1 MGSELR
7 QAVALIEDGAKVG
20 GVDLSWVEETVKT
33 AALRDA
39 ARILGKFY
47 TEILP
52 GVLGVDHPDGGHGTR
67 TRTVLSTV
75 GPVEITRAYVV
86 NEDGKRSFPMDV
98 AMGLVGGCTPAAA
111 GLACWAGA
119 QSASYDLAGTALAKL
134 AGLAVPGRRVQR
146 LVNLCAADAAAWAAK
161 RKREDHAGGILNI
174 QADMTGIPMRK
185 EDLVGVPGKNG
196 EPKKRQIKGGIVFR
210 QETNNQGELQR
221 VPWSTTR
228 VVSFDDV
235 TSFSRL
241 LFDEAVIRGYHEAD
255 TVVFTADG
263 AEWIWLMVQ
272 DRFGKIVEIVDFY
285 HAAEHLGILC
295 HLAET
300 DQEKAQAMF
309 KLRRRLMRDYGAAC
323 VVRYFEN
330 LPAQHPAKEQIEDAL
345 HYFRTNLAR
354 MEYGKYRQAGYFIGS
369 GAMEGTCKSL
379 VNQRT
384 DLAGQRWHPSG
395 SLNVLRCRALVA
407 DELHDLYWRERYSVG
422 TRKKAA

>member
-1 MGSELR
+1 LK
-7 QAVALIEDGAKVG
+7 A
-20 GVDLSWVEETVKT
+20 

-47 TEILP
+47 TEVLP
-52 GVLGVDHPDGGHGTR
+52 FVLGVDHPCGGHGTR

-86 NEDGKRSFPMDV
+86 NGDGGRSFPLDD

-119 QSASYDLAGTALAKL
+119 QSASYDLAGAALAKL

-146 LVNLCAADAAAWAAK
+146 LVNLCAQDAADWTAG

-174 QADMTGIPMRK
+174 QADMTGIHMRK
-185 EDLVGVPGKNG
+185 EDLLGVHGKDGN
-196 EPKKRQIKGGIVFR
+196 PRKRQVKGGIVFR
-210 QETNNQGELQR
+210 QEANGQGEVQR
-221 VPWSTTR
+221 VPSSTKR

-241 LFDEAVIRGYHEAD
+241 LFNESVIRGYHQAN

-263 AEWIWLMVQ
+263 AEWIWLMVK
-272 DRFGKIVEIVDFY
+272 DRFGEVVEIVDFY

-295 HLAET
+295 HLAVPDKE
-300 DQEKAQAMF
+300 EAQAMF

-323 VVRYFEN
+323 VVRYGEN
-330 LPAQHPAKEQIEDAL
+330 LPAQHPAKAQIEDAL

-354 MEYGKYRQAGYFIGS
+354 MDYGKFRKSGYFIGS

-395 SLNVLRCRALVA
+395 SLNVLQCRALVA
-407 DELHDLYWRERYSVG
+407 DELHDLYWHERSSVG
-422 TRKKAA
+422 NSKKAA

>member
-1 MGSELR
+1 M
-7 QAVALIEDGAKVG
+7 
-20 GVDLSWVEETVKT
+20 KT
-33 AALRDA
+33 AALHDA

-47 TEILP
+47 TEVLP
-52 GVLGVDHPDGGHGTR
+52 QVLGVDRPDGGHGTR

-75 GPVEITRAYVV
+75 GPVEITRAYVA
-86 NEDGKRSFPMDV
+86 DGDGGRSFPLDD

-119 QSASYDLAGTALAKL
+119 QSASYGLAGAALARL

-146 LVNLCAADAAAWAAK
+146 LVNLCAEEAAAWAAE
-161 RKREDHAGGILNI
+161 RKREDHAGGILNL
-174 QADMTGIPMRK
+174 QADMTGVPMRK
-185 EDLVGVPGKNG
+185 EDLVGVRGKNG
-196 EPKKRQIKGGIVFR
+196 DPKKRQVKGGIVFR
-210 QETNNQGELQR
+210 QETNGEGEVQR

-235 TSFSRL
+235 TSFSGL
-241 LFDEAVIRGYHEAD
+241 LLNEAVIRGYHEAD

-263 AEWIWLMVQ
+263 AEWIWLMVK
-272 DRFGKIVEIVDFY
+272 DRFKGAVEIVDFY

-295 HLAET
+295 HLAEP
-300 DQEKAQAMF
+300 DKEKAQAMF

-323 VVRYFEN
+323 VIRYFEN

-345 HYFRTNLAR
+345 HYFRANLAR
-354 MEYGKYRQAGYFIGS
+354 MDYGAFRKAGYFIGS

-407 DELHDLYWRERYSVG
+407 DELHDLYWREHSSVG
-422 TRKKAA
+422 NSKTAA

>member
-1 MGSELR
+1 M
-7 QAVALIEDGAKVG
+7 
-20 GVDLSWVEETVKT
+20 KT

-52 GVLGVDHPDGGHGTR
+52 RVLGVDLPTGGHGTR

-86 NEDGKRSFPMDV
+86 NGDGQRSFPLDD

-119 QSASYDLAGTALAKL
+119 QSASYDLAGAALTRL
-134 AGLAVPGRRVQR
+134 AGLTVPGRRVQR
-146 LVNLCAADAAAWAAK
+146 LVNLCAQDAAAWAAK

-196 EPKKRQIKGGIVFR
+196 DPKKRQVKGGIVFR
-210 QETNNQGELQR
+210 QETNGQGEVQR

-235 TSFSRL
+235 TSFSSL
-241 LFDEAVIRGYHEAD
+241 LFNEAVIRGYYEAD

-263 AEWIWLMVQ
+263 AEWIWIMVK
-272 DRFGKIVEIVDFY
+272 DRFGRIVEIVDFF

-295 HLAET
+295 HLAEP
-300 DQEKAQAMF
+300 DKEKAQAMF
-309 KLRRRLMRDYGAAC
+309 KLRRRLMKDYGAAC
-323 VVRYFEN
+323 VIRYFEN
-330 LPAQHPAKEQIEDAL
+330 LPAQHPAKAQIEDAL
-345 HYFRTNLAR
+345 HYFRTNLTR
-354 MEYGKYRQAGYFIGS
+354 MDYGKYRKSGYFIGS

-407 DELHDLYWRERYSVG
+407 DQLHDLYWHERSSIG
-422 TRKKAA
+422 NSNKAA

>member
-1 MGSELR
+1 
-7 QAVALIEDGAKVG
+7 
-20 GVDLSWVEETVKT
+20 LSWVEETLKS

-39 ARILGKFY
+39 ARVLGKFY
-47 TEILP
+47 TQILP
-52 GVLGVDHPDGGHGTR
+52 RVLGVEHPDGGHGTR

-75 GPVEITRAYVV
+75 GPVEITRTYIV
-86 NEDGKRSFPMDV
+86 NEDGERSFPLDD
-98 AMGLVGGCTPAAA
+98 AMGLIGGCTPAAA

-119 QSASYDLAGTALAKL
+119 QSSSYDHAGAALAKL

-146 LVNLCAADAAAWAAK
+146 LVNLCAEGAATWAAE
-161 RKREDHAGGILNI
+161 RQREDHVGGILNI

-185 EDLVGVPGKNG
+185 EDLIGVPGKNG
-196 EPKKRQIKGGIVFR
+196 DPKKRQVKGGIVFR
-210 QETNNQGELQR
+210 QESNEKGEVQR

-235 TSFSRL
+235 TSFSSQ
-241 LFDEAVIRGYHEAD
+241 LFNEAIIRGYHKAN

-263 AEWIWLMVQ
+263 AEWIWRMVK
-272 DRFGKIVEIVDFY
+272 DRFGRVVEIVDFY

-295 HLAET
+295 HLAEPNK
-300 DQEKAQAMF
+300 EKADAMF

-330 LPAQHPAKEQIEDAL
+330 MPAQHPAKAQIEDAL

-354 MEYGKYRQAGYFIGS
+354 MDYGTFRKSGYFIGS

-379 VNQRT
+379 VKQRT
-384 DLAGQRWHPSG
+384 DLAGQRWHPTG

-407 DELHDLYWRERYSVG
+407 DQLHDLYWSERSSVG
-422 TRKKAA
+422 TSQNAA

>member
-1 MGSELR
+1 
-7 QAVALIEDGAKVG
+7 
-20 GVDLSWVEETVKT
+20 VEETLKA

-52 GVLGVDHPDGGHGTR
+52 RVLSVDHPEGGHGTR

-75 GPVEITRAYVV
+75 GPVQITRAYVV
-86 NEDGKRSFPMDV
+86 NGDGERSFPLDE

-119 QSASYDLAGTALAKL
+119 QSASYDLAGAALARM

-146 LVNLCAADAAAWAAK
+146 LVNLCAEEAAAWAAE
-161 RKREDHAGGILNI
+161 RGREDHAGGILNI

-185 EDLVGVPGKNG
+185 EDLVGVSGKNG
-196 EPKKRQIKGGIVFR
+196 DPKKRQVKGGIVFR
-210 QETNNQGELQR
+210 QETNGENEVQR

-228 VVSFDDV
+228 VVSFADV
-235 TSFSRL
+235 TSFSRQ
-241 LFDEAVIRGYHEAD
+241 LFNEAVIRGYHQAD

-263 AEWIWLMVQ
+263 AEWIWCMVK
-272 DRFGKIVEIVDFY
+272 DRFGRVVEIVDFY

-295 HLAET
+295 HLAEP
-300 DQEKAQAMF
+300 DKEKAQAMF
-309 KLRRRLMRDYGAAC
+309 ELRRRLMRDYGATC
-323 VVRYFEN
+323 VIRYFEN
-330 LPAQHPAKEQIEDAL
+330 LPAQHPAKAQIEDAL
-345 HYFRTNLAR
+345 RYFRTNLAR
-354 MEYGKYRQAGYFIGS
+354 MDYGTFRKSGYFIGS

-384 DLAGQRWHPSG
+384 DLAGQRWHLSG

-407 DELHDLYWRERYSVG
+407 DELHDLYWSERSSVG
-422 TRKKAA
+422 TSKKAS